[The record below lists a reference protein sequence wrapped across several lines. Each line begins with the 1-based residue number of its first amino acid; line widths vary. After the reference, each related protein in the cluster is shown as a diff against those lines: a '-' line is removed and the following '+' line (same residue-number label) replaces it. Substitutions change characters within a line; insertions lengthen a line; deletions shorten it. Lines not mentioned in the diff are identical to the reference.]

1 MPSSALIG
9 HDAEIER
16 LIALLSDPVI
26 RLVTL
31 TGPGG
36 IGKTRLALAVAAA
49 MRHLLTDGAIFIDLS
64 AITRA
69 TDVIPAIA
77 KALGLRERVGQDQQR
92 QIDDYLRAKNLL
104 LVLDNVEQII
114 AAAPAIARTA
124 REAAGTTLLVT
135 SRAPLRV
142 GGEREIPV
150 LPLLLAGSDA
160 TPDELLASEA
170 GRLFVERARA
180 RDQSF
185 VVDEQSAPLIAE
197 ICARLDGLPLAIELA
212 AARTRILALRQ
223 LRDRLEQTLG
233 LLVSGHR
240 DAPPRHLAMRD
251 AIAWSYNLL
260 HPGEQRLFRQLAVFP
275 GGFSLDAAE
284 WIDGEDQESGGA
296 APSTLDRLEA
306 MLDQSMVVRD
316 VGVDGEPHFRMLETI
331 RAFGLEQ
338 LGERKKERLSA
349 IAMPTIIAR

>member
-1 MPSSALIG
+1 MNDYRSPQDRDLLHVDDPVGSAAYVAHDRTVLSIHEVAAALGLSQDIVRRAIASGDLAAVRHRADWLVSADEVLRFSRQRNLPTPLAIKERFGSVPHSTDLALALPVPSSALIG
-9 HDAEIER
+9 RDAEIER

-64 AITRA
+64 AVARA

-92 QIDDYLRAKNLL
+92 QINDYLRAKNLL

-150 LPLLLAGSDA
+150 LPLLSPA
-160 TPDELLASEA
+160 
-170 GRLFVERARA
+170 
-180 RDQSF
+180 
-185 VVDEQSAPLIAE
+185 
-197 ICARLDGLPLAIELA
+197 
-212 AARTRILALRQ
+212 
-223 LRDRLEQTLG
+223 
-233 LLVSGHR
+233 
-240 DAPPRHLAMRD
+240 
-251 AIAWSYNLL
+251 
-260 HPGEQRLFRQLAVFP
+260 
-275 GGFSLDAAE
+275 
-284 WIDGEDQESGGA
+284 
-296 APSTLDRLEA
+296 A
-306 MLDQSMVVRD
+306 MLLRTNYWPQRR
-316 VGVDGEPHFRMLETI
+316 GVSLWNGREPGTS
-331 RAFGLEQ
+331 
-338 LGERKKERLSA
+338 RLSSTSS
-349 IAMPTIIAR
+349 PLR